1 MGEHVGFWAE
11 RILPRLVDR
20 ALSTDEV
27 NARRKLACQGLQ
39 GRVLEIGFGSGLN
52 LRYYP
57 TAVTEVLAVEPSD
70 LAWQLAQP
78 RIQGLAA
85 SGPAG
90 RAEWRAARPGGQLGR
105 HRAVDLHALH
115 HSRCPGRAARDPAG
129 APAGRSAALRGAR
142 PGAGAVGAT
151 LAAPDPPL
159 HSRLAGG
166 CHLDR
171 PIDRLI
177 VDAGFTLTDLDREYG
192 TGPKVSSYTYRG
204 RAERP

>member
-1 MGEHVGFWAE
+1 MGLWGE

-52 LRYYP
+52 LPYYP
-57 TAVTEVLAVEPSD
+57 AAVTEVLAVEPSD

-78 RIQGLAA
+78 RVEGLAT
-85 SGPAG
+85 PVRRAG
-90 RAEWRAARPGGQLGR
+90 LQGERLDLADSSVDTALSTYTLCTIPDVRAALLEIRRVLRPGGR
-105 HRAVDLHALH
+105 LHFVEH
-115 HSRCPGRAARDPAG
+115 GRAPEASVQRWQH
-129 APAGRSAALRGAR
+129 RIH
-142 PGAGAVGAT
+142 
-151 LAAPDPPL
+151 PL
-159 HSRLAGG
+159 HCRLAGG

-177 VDAGFTLTDLDREYG
+177 VDAGFTLTDVDREYG
-192 TGPKVSSYTYRG
+192 SGPRLSSYTYRG

>member
-1 MGEHVGFWAE
+1 VGFWGE

-52 LRYYP
+52 LPYYP
-57 TAVTEVLAVEPSD
+57 KAVTEVLAVEPSD
-70 LAWQLAQP
+70 MAWRLAQP
-78 RIQGLAA
+78 RVGQLGAPVCRAGLDGERLDLADA
-85 SGPAG
+85 SVD
-90 RAEWRAARPGGQLGR
+90 RAVSPYTLCTIPDVEAVLLEVRRVLRPGGR
-105 HRAVDLHALH
+105 LHFVEH
-115 HSRCPGRAARDPAG
+115 GRAPEPSVQRWQHRVHP
-129 APAGRSAALRGAR
+129 
-142 PGAGAVGAT
+142 V
-151 LAAPDPPL
+151 

-166 CHLDR
+166 CHLSR

-177 VDAGFTLTDLDREYG
+177 SDAGFNLTDLEQGYG
-192 TGPKVSSYTYRG
+192 TGPRWASYIYRG